1 MNVFILKI
9 IALTAMII
17 DHYGAIFQGDTMFFR
32 MIGRIAFPIYCFLL
46 VEGYFHTSDVKK
58 YAKRLFIFALISE
71 VPFDLAFYNKLGF
84 VHQNIFFTL
93 FIGLA
98 AIYILDDREGKY
110 NFNKNT
116 VVLIKTAVILIS
128 CVLAAL
134 LSVDYSAVGIIYIL
148 VFYLTRNYDK
158 FKRFKTIIP
167 IMLIVNLSASIFQQ
181 FSLLALPLLYSYN
194 GELGPKNKILQ
205 ISFYAAYPLHL
216 MIFYIIKIS
225 FPLL

>member
-9 IALTAMII
+9 IALTTMII

-32 MIGRIAFPIYCFLL
+32 MIGRLAFPIYCFLL

-98 AIYILDDREGKY
+98 AIYILDNREGKY

-128 CVLAAL
+128 CVLATL
-134 LSVDYSAVGIIYIL
+134 LSVDYSAIGIIYIL
-148 VFYLTRNYDK
+148 VFYFTRNYDK
-158 FKRFKTIIP
+158 FKRFITIVP
-167 IMLIVNLSASIFQQ
+167 IMLIVNFSASIFQQ

-205 ISFYAAYPLHL
+205 ISFYVAYPLHL

>member
-1 MNVFILKI
+1 
-9 IALTAMII
+9 MII

-32 MIGRIAFPIYCFLL
+32 MIGRLAFPIYCFLL

-98 AIYILDDREGKY
+98 AIYILDNREGKY

-128 CVLAAL
+128 CVLATL
-134 LSVDYSAVGIIYIL
+134 LSVDYSAIGIIYIL
-148 VFYLTRNYDK
+148 VFYFTRNYDK
-158 FKRFKTIIP
+158 FKRFITIVP
-167 IMLIVNLSASIFQQ
+167 IMLIVNFSASIFQQ

-205 ISFYAAYPLHL
+205 ISFYVAYPLHL

>member
-9 IALTAMII
+9 IALTTMII

-32 MIGRIAFPIYCFLL
+32 MIGRLAFPIYCFLL

-98 AIYILDDREGKY
+98 AIYIVDNREGKY

-128 CVLAAL
+128 CVLATL
-134 LSVDYSAVGIIYIL
+134 LSVDYSAIGIIYIL
-148 VFYLTRNYDK
+148 VFYFTRNYDK
-158 FKRFKTIIP
+158 FKRFITIVP
-167 IMLIVNLSASIFQQ
+167 IMLIVNFSASIFQQ

-205 ISFYAAYPLHL
+205 ISFYVAYPLHL

>member
-9 IALTAMII
+9 IALTTMII

-32 MIGRIAFPIYCFLL
+32 MIGRLAFPIYCFLL
-46 VEGYFHTSDVKK
+46 VEGYCHTSDVKK

-98 AIYILDDREGKY
+98 AIYILDNREGKY

-128 CVLAAL
+128 CVLATL

-148 VFYLTRNYDK
+148 VFYFTRNYDK
-158 FKRFKTIIP
+158 FKRFITIVP
-167 IMLIVNLSASIFQQ
+167 IMLIVNFSASIFQQ

-205 ISFYAAYPLHL
+205 ISFYVAYPLHL